1 MLDVLIVGGGPI
13 GLACALELQ
22 KRGLSYLVVEKG
34 TLVNSLYHYP
44 QNMQFFSSSERLEIG
59 DIPFVSN
66 QAKPTRGEALEYY
79 RRVAE
84 FKQIEIQLFETVLH
98 VAQSDNHFR
107 VHTSRNQYL
116 SRKIVLATGFYDLPV
131 MLHIPGEEL
140 SKVTHY
146 YQEPHFYYK
155 QKVAVVGGNNSAV
168 DAALETY
175 RKGAEVTLIVKGAD
189 IGDRVKYWV
198 RPDIINRIKEGS
210 IKAYFNAEITHIHPD
225 RIEVRTQEGI
235 ISLQNDYVIA
245 ATGYQPNFQLL
256 EQMGI
261 QLQAQHQQQPV
272 YNPETQ
278 ESNVSG
284 IYLAGVVCGGLD
296 THVWFIENSRVHAV
310 QIAAHIAQ
318 ILKNSEME
326 DMLRS
331 A

>member
-98 VAQSDNHFR
+98 VAHSDNHFR

-225 RIEVRTQEGI
+225 RIELRTQEGI

-326 DMLRS
+326 DMLRP